1 MKIEFEASLP
11 PIKSAIN
18 LDGDGDGARI
28 RLDVSRAYIQE
39 VIKLQ
44 ELARTSFRV
53 TIESESEWQG
63 LKKY

>member
-18 LDGDGDGARI
+18 LDGDGDGARL
-28 RLDVSRAYIQE
+28 RLDVSRTYIQE

-44 ELARTSFRV
+44 ELARTSFKV
-53 TIESESEWQG
+53 TIEGESEWQG